1 MADKDK
7 KYILQDGENVV
18 ACPSCGENFDYMS
31 VSEAGMGY
39 VECPHC
45 SEAVSQKD
53 LEEVEKHTV
62 STYGPDDDP
71 EEKAK
76 AIKKADEKDV
86 NFHDDGTISVKEDEN
101 LEEVEKSQI
110 MKFDLKKGGDVKA
123 LQQMFDKGV
132 DSKKITVGT
141 DGTIQVSEHSVKT
154 EGEVISA
161 TDFKRMVE
169 NHNKIDLSEQEI
181 MSILFE
187 SESPRMTKADLISE
201 ISKRI
206 IYEADMNDDVRRKFE
221 SGENDYTEHLNPDT
235 VRQISQE
242 VFGDIQR
249 NIREKTGRQNV
260 NMMDVQMLLGDNLMR
275 AIQKEQ
281 QIGIPQLEQ
290 KAVQMIRQ
298 QFNIPED
305 AVDFEAQITGLPQ
318 LGGTPIQKG
327 NIQYTKGNKEV
338 PQGKSE
344 EELKPEVT
352 RRRITN
358 AMMHGAARKSQN
370 LHHMDDE
377 LRQQDP
383 ELNRAY
389 GNIMAA
395 NDAMYWMMSDE
406 QIENEGRQGVHA
418 GNVRLDLSNPEK
430 PKIIAQGIVFP
441 ILLHELS
448 KGVMELMSL
457 WSLPEDKDVRDY
469 VTDKTDHLEAE
480 TNDIRLGSYI
490 WGKFVEQIPVDNQE
504 VISLTFNMLQQLP
517 TDEFNSVMEGLA
529 NNQDQ
534 AKNTV
539 RQLAQEAIEELSRE
553 DYEDAID
560 QYGPEDE
567 PEAEDDVDTM
577 LGGDVEGGEEPQGEE
592 QPDPSTWS
600 QSEIQA
606 EIDAAL
612 DAGDYETV
620 AYLSKY
626 LK

>member
-7 KYILQDGENVV
+7 KYILQDEEGLGE
-18 ACPSCGENFDYMS
+18 
-31 VSEAGMGY
+31 
-39 VECPHC
+39 
-45 SEAVSQKD
+45 
-53 LEEVEKHTV
+53 EETKKVTQYDFSKSGDVEKFNDDLRKKKPDAEEITV
-62 STYGPDDDP
+62 GDEGAQI
-71 EEKAK
+71 EE
-76 AIKKADEKDV
+76 E
-86 NFHDDGTISVKEDEN
+86 EN
-101 LEEVEKSQI
+101 LEEVEQTRV
-110 MKFDLKKGGDVKA
+110 MKFDLKNSGDIKA

-141 DGTIQVSEHSVKT
+141 DGTIQVSEQSENV
-154 EGEVISA
+154 EGKVISA
-161 TDFKRMVE
+161 NDFKRMVE
-169 NHNKIDLSEQEI
+169 NHNKVDLSEEEI

-206 IYEADMNDDVRRKFE
+206 IYEADMEDSVRRKFE
-221 SGENDYTEHLNPDT
+221 SGEHDYSGHLDSDT
-235 VRQISQE
+235 VRNISQE

-249 NIREKTGRQNV
+249 AIREKTGRQNV

-281 QIGIPQLEQ
+281 QIGIQNLEQ
-290 KAVQMIRQ
+290 KAVRMIRE

-305 AVDFEAQITGLPQ
+305 AVEFQAEITGLPQ
-318 LGGTPIQKG
+318 LGGRPIEKG
-327 NIQYTKGNKEV
+327 NLQYTKGNKEV
-338 PQGKSE
+338 PQGKTE
-344 EELKPEVT
+344 DELKPEVT

-383 ELNRAY
+383 QLNQAY

-406 QIENEGRQGVHA
+406 AIEQEGRGGVHA

-441 ILLHELS
+441 ILLHELA

-457 WSLPEDKDVRDY
+457 WSLPEDKDIRDY

-504 VISLTFNMLQQLP
+504 VISLTFNLLQQLP
-517 TDEFNSVMEGLA
+517 TEEFNGVMEGLA

-553 DYEDAID
+553 DYEDAIG
-560 QYGPEDE
+560 QYEPEDE

-577 LGGDVEGGEEPQGEE
+577 LGGDEPQGEEPQGEE

-600 QSEIQA
+600 QKEIQD
-606 EIDAAL
+606 EIDLAL